1 MNQSKTQRILLWL
14 ATAFIGILVVLFFIS
29 FFLDPIV
36 RAKVERTMNAKL
48 IGYKTRV
55 AHAHLQ
61 LVNGALT
68 LKDVTVIQ
76 EAHAE
81 PPVGNIPFLKI
92 AIQWRE
98 LLTGNVVA
106 DLLIV
111 NPRLHIDLT
120 QLRTESAAKVPF
132 SKKGWQDAIQSI
144 YPFKINRF
152 GIRRGSIVYIDTDPN
167 RPLKIDDLYFTAEN
181 IRNTR
186 SIGEKNPSPVEA
198 EAIVFDVGRASIKGR
213 ANFLAKPFA
222 TVAGTYH
229 LANVPLSRFEPE
241 LQRVN
246 LKVEGATLTS
256 DGFVD
261 YGPKSTAIEV
271 YDARIAGG
279 RFDYTHTSATAG
291 AEDRRLKT
299 VKVEAQL
306 ANNAPETLLTVDRL
320 NIVSSEAAYTD
331 ESKEPHYRLFISDL
345 WVQVTNLSNHFSKG
359 PAHVALR
366 GRFMGSGDT
375 TIKGDFRPEKPGAD
389 FDIDLAVSNTNLPA
403 LNNLLRAYG
412 RFDVKA
418 GQVSVY
424 SEMKVRRGNVTGYVK
439 PLFSNVE
446 VYNAQKDKNK
456 PILHQAYELAIGA
469 AAKLVKNSSTQ
480 KVATEVKISGNL
492 NNPEISTWQAV
503 LQFVENGFIQ
513 AILPGFDRQMK
524 QSAAS

>member
-167 RPLKIDDLYFTAEN
+167 RPLKI
-181 IRNTR
+181 
-186 SIGEKNPSPVEA
+186 
-198 EAIVFDVGRASIKGR
+198 
-213 ANFLAKPFA
+213 
-222 TVAGTYH
+222 
-229 LANVPLSRFEPE
+229 
-241 LQRVN
+241 
-246 LKVEGATLTS
+246 
-256 DGFVD
+256 
-261 YGPKSTAIEV
+261 
-271 YDARIAGG
+271 
-279 RFDYTHTSATAG
+279 
-291 AEDRRLKT
+291 
-299 VKVEAQL
+299 
-306 ANNAPETLLTVDRL
+306 AP
-320 NIVSSEAAYTD
+320 A
-331 ESKEPHYRLFISDL
+331 P
-345 WVQVTNLSNHFSKG
+345 Q
-359 PAHVALR
+359 PAV
-366 GRFMGSGDT
+366 
-375 TIKGDFRPEKPGAD
+375 
-389 FDIDLAVSNTNLPA
+389 
-403 LNNLLRAYG
+403 LRA
-412 RFDVKA
+412 RRA
-418 GQVSVY
+418 HRQRSVGP
-424 SEMKVRRGNVTGYVK
+424 RG
-439 PLFSNVE
+439 
-446 VYNAQKDKNK
+446 
-456 PILHQAYELAIGA
+456 
-469 AAKLVKNSSTQ
+469 
-480 KVATEVKISGNL
+480 
-492 NNPEISTWQAV
+492 
-503 LQFVENGFIQ
+503 
-513 AILPGFDRQMK
+513 DRPR
-524 QSAAS
+524 